1 MIELKVNRSPG
12 AMMIH
17 RKGASS
23 YVNCIFPVFG
33 LIHGMLSR
41 AEDIMEKYKK
51 DNLEDLFILSDQV
64 EVYE

>member
-1 MIELKVNRSPG
+1 
-12 AMMIH
+12 MMIH
-17 RKGASS
+17 RKGGSS
-23 YVNCIFPVFG
+23 YVNCIFPIFG
-33 LIHGMLSR
+33 LIHGMLSG